1 MREAFKERY
10 WTGLFGEYYT
20 LGELAKRRVS
30 AQRLCDKLSGCDLIT
45 EDNILIEVK
54 TSQAHITKR
63 DREHVESRGW
73 QFNSIRKGTIK
84 KPDVLILV
92 ALNDENEFEIEH
104 IWIIPTEDLVGNN
117 KYGYKNNFNIKDTC
131 WQKVNSNRPDLVSEK
146 WVEEYE
152 DNWDIL
158 VNFSIK
164 NK

>member
-10 WTGLFGEYYT
+10 WTGLFGEYYVLT
-20 LGELAKRRVS
+20 ELSKRRIA

-63 DREHVESRGW
+63 DRGHTESRGW

-92 ALNDENEFEIEH
+92 ALNDKNEFEVEH
-104 IWIIPTEDLVGNN
+104 IWIVPTEDLVGNN
-117 KYGYKNNFNIKDTC
+117 KYGYKNNFHIKDTG

-146 WVEEYE
+146 WVEVYE
-152 DNWDIL
+152 DNWNIL
-158 VNFSIK
+158 SK
-164 NK
+164 LKDNK